1 MCIIYIISE
10 ESHLYSLTEWSK
22 EGMSK
27 GDGVGEHEEFDMI
40 GTLERCVCVCVY
52 LNSTLDKYFVHCIY
66 L

>member
-10 ESHLYSLTEWSK
+10 ESHLCSLREWSK

-40 GTLERCVCVCVY
+40 GTLERGCVCVCVCVFELY
-52 LNSTLDKYFVHCIY
+52 TW
-66 L
+66 